1 MVIYLNELNAAAVSS
16 GGQQPIAEAW
26 KVKLMANNFHLSTPL
41 DQQQQTSRDLSQRF
55 KLTANKLQFL
65 ESIVICHHHITHPQI
80 PSVRNQIRDLHD
92 LKYLTIFSRFVAL
105 TKFISYLQQIFYS
118 KIYLDFFFVIFLF
131 PINYYHFIQ
140 LFLRVFLKSKICR
153 LPLG

>member
-65 ESIVICHHHITHPQI
+65 ESIVICHHCHHHIT
-80 PSVRNQIRDLHD
+80 
-92 LKYLTIFSRFVAL
+92 
-105 TKFISYLQQIFYS
+105 
-118 KIYLDFFFVIFLF
+118 
-131 PINYYHFIQ
+131 
-140 LFLRVFLKSKICR
+140 
-153 LPLG
+153 LP